1 MHERHAKDG
10 LIAAVVEACT
20 RHASLSSQCRAD
32 ASTCMP
38 HYRPCTQAVAVSFCS
53 SCRAHGA
60 HSSSRRRGQPSTSTS
75 TRASPG
81 AHPRSQSHNH
91 PRLAATNGWKTS
103 WKKFLIELAYL
114 RGYLRGYVVLYP
126 NFHTLGPTRR
136 RRRGAPTTRRL
147 AAASHAPDTRPLLA
161 AELPRGACG
170 AGRTSRR
177 RDQIRL
183 RQSVL

>member
-1 MHERHAKDG
+1 MPRRRIDLYATLPPVHTGGGG
-10 LIAAVVEACT
+10 LFLQQYCT
-20 RHASLSSQCRAD
+20 
-32 ASTCMP
+32 
-38 HYRPCTQAVAVSFCS
+38 VSF
-53 SCRAHGA
+53 CRAHGA